1 MELQRRF
8 GVIIVCGI
16 PAIVGSGL
24 LWALSE
30 KWALVFAYLFL
41 LVLSLLLF
49 LVAPQRITSLIQ
61 LLNPVSDRIKGLGSK
76 LRESFG
82 TQSLKFTLLISDIIY
97 FFLSYLFHLILRWNL
112 FLAQLT
118 ALQSI
123 PVGNLPV
130 SLVDFSQSPS
140 KDPTSLTYQVPSPN
154 ITVHLRRPRPPLPSA
169 PQFYGCHFKVDY
181 IGGPN
186 GPWHGII

>member
-49 LVAPQRITSLIQ
+49 LAAPQRITSLIQ
-61 LLNPVSDRIKGLGSK
+61 LLNPVSDRINGLGSK

-82 TQSLKFTLLISDIIY
+82 T
-97 FFLSYLFHLILRWNL
+97 
-112 FLAQLT
+112 
-118 ALQSI
+118 
-123 PVGNLPV
+123 
-130 SLVDFSQSPS
+130 
-140 KDPTSLTYQVPSPN
+140 
-154 ITVHLRRPRPPLPSA
+154 
-169 PQFYGCHFKVDY
+169 
-181 IGGPN
+181 
-186 GPWHGII
+186 

>member
-1 MELQRRF
+1 MAKLCLFREVGKMELTRRF

-41 LVLSLLLF
+41 LVFSLLLF
-49 LVAPQRITSLIQ
+49 LVAPQRITSIIQ

-82 TQSLKFTLLISDIIY
+82 T
-97 FFLSYLFHLILRWNL
+97 
-112 FLAQLT
+112 
-118 ALQSI
+118 
-123 PVGNLPV
+123 
-130 SLVDFSQSPS
+130 
-140 KDPTSLTYQVPSPN
+140 
-154 ITVHLRRPRPPLPSA
+154 
-169 PQFYGCHFKVDY
+169 
-181 IGGPN
+181 
-186 GPWHGII
+186 

>member
-1 MELQRRF
+1 MELKRRF

-41 LVLSLLLF
+41 LVLGLLLF
-49 LVAPQRITSLIQ
+49 LVAPQRITSSIQ

-82 TQSLKFTLLISDIIY
+82 T
-97 FFLSYLFHLILRWNL
+97 
-112 FLAQLT
+112 
-118 ALQSI
+118 
-123 PVGNLPV
+123 
-130 SLVDFSQSPS
+130 
-140 KDPTSLTYQVPSPN
+140 
-154 ITVHLRRPRPPLPSA
+154 
-169 PQFYGCHFKVDY
+169 
-181 IGGPN
+181 
-186 GPWHGII
+186 

>member
-1 MELQRRF
+1 MELTRRF

-41 LVLSLLLF
+41 LVFSLLLF
-49 LVAPQRITSLIQ
+49 LVAPQRITSIIQ

-82 TQSLKFTLLISDIIY
+82 T
-97 FFLSYLFHLILRWNL
+97 
-112 FLAQLT
+112 
-118 ALQSI
+118 
-123 PVGNLPV
+123 
-130 SLVDFSQSPS
+130 
-140 KDPTSLTYQVPSPN
+140 
-154 ITVHLRRPRPPLPSA
+154 
-169 PQFYGCHFKVDY
+169 
-181 IGGPN
+181 
-186 GPWHGII
+186 

>member
-1 MELQRRF
+1 MELKRRF

-41 LVLSLLLF
+41 LISSLLLF

-82 TQSLKFTLLISDIIY
+82 T
-97 FFLSYLFHLILRWNL
+97 
-112 FLAQLT
+112 
-118 ALQSI
+118 
-123 PVGNLPV
+123 
-130 SLVDFSQSPS
+130 
-140 KDPTSLTYQVPSPN
+140 
-154 ITVHLRRPRPPLPSA
+154 
-169 PQFYGCHFKVDY
+169 
-181 IGGPN
+181 
-186 GPWHGII
+186 

>member
-49 LVAPQRITSLIQ
+49 LVAPQMITSLIQ

-82 TQSLKFTLLISDIIY
+82 T
-97 FFLSYLFHLILRWNL
+97 
-112 FLAQLT
+112 
-118 ALQSI
+118 
-123 PVGNLPV
+123 
-130 SLVDFSQSPS
+130 
-140 KDPTSLTYQVPSPN
+140 
-154 ITVHLRRPRPPLPSA
+154 
-169 PQFYGCHFKVDY
+169 
-181 IGGPN
+181 
-186 GPWHGII
+186 

>member
-41 LVLSLLLF
+41 LVFSLLLF
-49 LVAPQRITSLIQ
+49 LVAPQRITSIIQ

-82 TQSLKFTLLISDIIY
+82 T
-97 FFLSYLFHLILRWNL
+97 
-112 FLAQLT
+112 
-118 ALQSI
+118 
-123 PVGNLPV
+123 
-130 SLVDFSQSPS
+130 
-140 KDPTSLTYQVPSPN
+140 
-154 ITVHLRRPRPPLPSA
+154 
-169 PQFYGCHFKVDY
+169 
-181 IGGPN
+181 
-186 GPWHGII
+186 